1 MLGVGFITF
10 VVEVGLGF
18 GLMGGAVEFL
28 SLFFEKLLL
37 IAVF

>member
-1 MLGVGFITF
+1 MRGVGFVTF
-10 VVEVGLGF
+10 VIEVGLGF

-28 SLFFEKLLL
+28 GLFYEKLLL